1 VGNPTMSRYSF
12 EFKLDVVGKVLYGA
26 ATVEWL
32 AHEYELSSGTLVQ
45 SWVRAYR
52 RYDSVG
58 L

>member
-1 VGNPTMSRYSF
+1 MSRYSF

-52 RYDSVG
+52 RYDSGG